1 MIAASRLT
9 LALTVSVW
17 TAAVALTGCSSAT
30 PAPTAPSS
38 SSAAPSPRTPAPGT
52 GASGSATA
60 AGTSASGSGA
70 LTATIS
76 GLPAAPVLAFGGQSA
91 KFTVTLRNGSDSTY
105 RDITPLLS
113 IGHCSCNPSPVSLA
127 PAGSLQEL
135 DPSTGNWHPVS
146 YLKEG
151 TGTDFLTGP
160 VQQQPVTLAPGA
172 TASFTFRLALAPL
185 SDQSSGERAGQTSV
199 DVTVETVPGSTVIGH
214 SDTAVLPVT
223 VTMPAS

>member
-1 MIAASRLT
+1 
-9 LALTVSVW
+9 
-17 TAAVALTGCSSAT
+17 
-30 PAPTAPSS
+30 
-38 SSAAPSPRTPAPGT
+38 
-52 GASGSATA
+52 
-60 AGTSASGSGA
+60 
-70 LTATIS
+70 
-76 GLPAAPVLAFGGQSA
+76 VLAFGGQSA
-91 KFTVTLRNGSDSTY
+91 KFTVTLRNGSASTY

-160 VQQQPVTLAPGA
+160 VQQQPVTLAPSA

-185 SDQSSGERAGQTSV
+185 SDQSPGERAGQTSV
-199 DVTVETVPGSTVIGH
+199 DVTVETVPGSKVIGH